1 MMISPLCDALED
13 RLTGSARNWLEA
25 AARAVAADT
34 AAIHDL
40 FPAVGRCCGRAP
52 LHLDAD
58 EGRVLPPP
66 GWSVADA
73 ARVVLLAAVRPEQAP
88 LAHTLQEVYQAGA
101 APERRAVLL
110 GLPVLEGVRP
120 ELGGGAVQLVADALR
135 THDPNLVGAAV
146 GRYAARHL
154 DAAGY
159 RQAVLKCLFM
169 GVPLAAVAG
178 LDLRADGELARM
190 LADFAHERVAAGRD
204 VPDDVWPLLARFPE
218 AVDASGL
225 PAEAESTR
233 PERRAA
239 ARRAL
244 ARFTSAC
251 PTPADASHH

>member
-1 MMISPLCDALED
+1 
-13 RLTGSARNWLEA
+13 
-25 AARAVAADT
+25 
-34 AAIHDL
+34 
-40 FPAVGRCCGRAP
+40 
-52 LHLDAD
+52 
-58 EGRVLPPP
+58 
-66 GWSVADA
+66 
-73 ARVVLLAAVRPEQAP
+73 
-88 LAHTLQEVYQAGA
+88 
-101 APERRAVLL
+101 
-110 GLPVLEGVRP
+110 VRP

-135 THDPNLVGAAV
+135 THDPNLVSAAV